1 MCQNIFTTNNEDQEG
16 QYKQTYECNNNFL
29 SKMKI
34 VTCILNGARLC
45 RYLLKIRVSY
55 PKRRLPNICPMK

>member
-34 VTCILNGARLC
+34 VICERERK
-45 RYLLKIRVSY
+45 RYLLHT
-55 PKRRLPNICPMK
+55 LL